1 MHIVHA
7 GEAAKHEIA
16 SKIMMVSAAIV
27 VCADACAC
35 HMALTG
41 VVLTTPDALRTSL
54 LHVSRQATAATASSK
69 LPCEYMSGLTSDVVR
84 VT

>member
-27 VCADACAC
+27 VCADACA
-35 HMALTG
+35 
-41 VVLTTPDALRTSL
+41 
-54 LHVSRQATAATASSK
+54 
-69 LPCEYMSGLTSDVVR
+69 
-84 VT
+84 